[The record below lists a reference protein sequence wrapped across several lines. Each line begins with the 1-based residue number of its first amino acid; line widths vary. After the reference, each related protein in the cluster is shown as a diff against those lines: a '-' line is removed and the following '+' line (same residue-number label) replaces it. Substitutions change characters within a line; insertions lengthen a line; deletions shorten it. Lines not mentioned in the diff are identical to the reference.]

1 MANAE
6 GGIGWIQGE
15 GLCSQL
21 CASCNIT
28 PPLTNDHDIDA
39 LISALTAI
47 APPEEVCSKS
57 DYVELLNRV
66 GKWYEPPKGF
76 RLFKRIPV
84 WSGLV
89 AFAVRSRRVR
99 RRAVLARRSKPP

>member
-76 RLFKRIPV
+76 RLLKTLP
-84 WSGLV
+84 
-89 AFAVRSRRVR
+89 RSITVKEMDFDAWMALQRP
-99 RRAVLARRSKPP
+99 RSKAR